1 MGEARVRAKLGRD
14 ADKQLPS
21 FSSSGFSDKAC
32 CCFVVVRE
40 GMTRWR
46 VGARPRPASQKS
58 CAVIRSP
65 DALIR
70 PEEKTTPDARS
81 ANANSNG
88 ASSSLSATASSRDED
103 RDVQKGVSGVCWC
116 SPRVTWRRGDSDSG
130 THWVDEMVR
139 LGSVGELE
147 GADGGTHTV
156 VQPYVQIRF

>member
-1 MGEARVRAKLGRD
+1 MGEARVRAKLGRN

-21 FSSSGFSDKAC
+21 FSSSGSSDDAC

-40 GMTRWR
+40 GMTRRR
-46 VGARPRPASQKS
+46 VGARPRPASQNS
-58 CAVIRSP
+58 CAVMRSP

-88 ASSSLSATASSRDED
+88 ASSTLSAMASREED
-103 RDVQKGVSGVCWC
+103 RGVQEEVSGVCWC

-130 THWVDEMVR
+130 AHWVDEMVR

-156 VQPYVQIRF
+156 VQAYVQIRF